1 MICYNLA
8 TAASS
13 KLISRLVITPS
24 KEIVETMHE
33 KYPLKNVA
41 KNQSE
46 SHPRISSQ
54 RRKAFFYTSASYF
67 SDSFLF
73 LPPSNFPLL
82 FFIQFLPFELQ
93 CSFFFM
99 NTLLSKNEKF

>member
-73 LPPSNFPLL
+73 LPPFKFSSPFFLFNFSL
-82 FFIQFLPFELQ
+82 FELQ
-93 CSFFFM
+93 CSFFFYEY
-99 NTLLSKNEKF
+99 TTFKK

>member
-73 LPPSNFPLL
+73 LPPFKFSSP
-82 FFIQFLPFELQ
+82 FFYSISPFL
-93 CSFFFM
+93 SFNVLFFM
-99 NTLLSKNEKF
+99 NTLLSKNE